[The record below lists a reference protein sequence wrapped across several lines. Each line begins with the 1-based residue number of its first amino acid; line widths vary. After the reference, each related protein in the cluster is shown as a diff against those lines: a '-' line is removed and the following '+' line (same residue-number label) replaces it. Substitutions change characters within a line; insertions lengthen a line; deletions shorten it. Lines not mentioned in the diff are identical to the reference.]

1 MCGIVGYIGQ
11 DNALDYLINS
21 LRVLEYRGYDSSGIA
36 IYSPE
41 GHIEIIKAKGKLNNL
56 IELTKQNSQKGKIG
70 IGHTRWATQG
80 IPSDINAHPHAD
92 SDSEVAI
99 VHNGIIHNFHE
110 LKEELIKNSQIIFTS
125 DTDSEVIAHL
135 LGLELKKGLS
145 LKDSMLNIIKKIKGS
160 YALAAI
166 SKSDPDT
173 IILTCHDAPIVIGIG
188 KEKDLFCASDSAALL
203 QYTNKIIRLKDKQ
216 VAQLKPNG
224 EFLIFDGKTSKQI
237 APQIQV
243 LNADPVSL
251 DKAGY
256 KHFLLKEINE
266 QPAILRKLLA
276 HHLNDNLEIE
286 FPELDKTL
294 LDNINRI
301 LICGCGTAFYAG
313 LMGKIVLETLAKIPV
328 EIEFASELLSR
339 EILVD
344 PKTLVIAISQSGET
358 ADTLLAVKAPLKKGA
373 KLLAITNRPDST
385 LSALAERANIFI
397 QAGIEVSVAATKSFT
412 AQMFCL
418 YLFAIKLAENYKS
431 IPSEQLNWL
440 KNELR
445 YLPQIMEQTLARGET
460 YREKILPYAQLKAFV
475 FLGRSFNYPIAL
487 EGALKFKELTYIQAT
502 GYAAGEMKHGP
513 IATID
518 ETTPTLSIL
527 LPGLTYHKTLHNC
540 IEAKTR
546 GAPSLGI
553 IDDSDKE
560 ARQELH
566 TIFEVPALPF
576 SEEYKD
582 FQDLF
587 SPFISVL
594 PLQLI
599 AYYLAE
605 HLGKD
610 VDQPR
615 NLAKSVTVE

>member
-21 LRVLEYRGYDSSGIA
+21 LRVLEYRGYDSSGVA
-36 IYSPE
+36 IYSPD
-41 GHIEIIKAKGKLNNL
+41 GHIKIIKAKGKLNNL
-56 IELTKQNSQKGKIG
+56 IELTARNPQKGKIG

-80 IPSDINAHPHAD
+80 IPSDINAHPHAS

-99 VHNGIIHNFHE
+99 VHNGIINNFHE
-110 LKEELIKNSQIIFTS
+110 LKEELIKNFKITFAS

-135 LGLELKKGLS
+135 LGLELKAGFS
-145 LKDSMLNIIKKIKGS
+145 LKNSMLNIINKIKGS

-166 SKSDPDT
+166 SKNDPNT

-203 QYTNKIIRLKDKQ
+203 QYTDQIIRLKDRQ
-216 VAQLKPNG
+216 VAELKLNG
-224 EFLIFDGKTSKQI
+224 EYLVFDGKTQKQI
-237 APQIQV
+237 TPQIQV

-266 QPAILRKLLA
+266 QPAIIRKLLA
-276 HHLNDNLEIE
+276 HHVKDNLKIE
-286 FPELDKTL
+286 FAELKPELLKD
-294 LDNINRI
+294 INRI

-313 LMGKIVLETLAKIPV
+313 MIGKLALETLAKIPV
-328 EIEFASELLSR
+328 EIEFASELLAR

-344 PKTLVIAISQSGET
+344 EKTLIIAISQSGET
-358 ADTLLAVKAPLKKGA
+358 ADTLLAVKTALKKGA
-373 KLLAITNRPDST
+373 KLLAITNRSDST
-385 LSALAERANIFI
+385 LSALAEGGNILI

-412 AQMFCL
+412 AQMLCL
-418 YLFAIKLAENYKS
+418 YLLAINLAEIHNS
-431 IPSEQLNWL
+431 LPSEKLNWL

-445 YLPQIMEQTLARGET
+445 YLPQIMEQTLARSET
-460 YREKILPYAQLKAFV
+460 YREKILPYAQQKAFV
-475 FLGRSFNYPIAL
+475 FLGRNFNYPIAL
-487 EGALKFKELTYIQAT
+487 EGALKFKELTYIQTT

-527 LPGLTYHKTLHNC
+527 LPGSTYHKTLHNC

-546 GAPSLGI
+546 GAPSLGV
-553 IDDSDKE
+553 IDDLDKS
-560 ARQELH
+560 ARQELD
-566 TIFEVPALPF
+566 TVFEVPALPF
-576 SEEYKD
+576 SEEYKE
-582 FQDLF
+582 FQDFF